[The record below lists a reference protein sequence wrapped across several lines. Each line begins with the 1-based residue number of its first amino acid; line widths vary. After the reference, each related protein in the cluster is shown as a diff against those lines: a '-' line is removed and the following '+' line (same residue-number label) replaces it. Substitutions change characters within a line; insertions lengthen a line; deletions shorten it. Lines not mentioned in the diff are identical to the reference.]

1 MYTPKGE
8 LNDKLY
14 EMMRDEEAV
23 EKLAAAKSPEEC
35 YEVAKSYA
43 DVSFEEFQSS
53 MEIMRSYL
61 EESQDGLLSEEDLD
75 QVAGGKL
82 TVMGAVMVSGFGVI
96 IVGSIASAFV

>member
-14 EMMRDEEAV
+14 EMMQDEAAV

-43 DVSFEEFQSS
+43 EVSFEEFRSS

-75 QVAGGKL
+75 QIAGGKMSTDAVVNMSVGL
-82 TVMGAVMVSGFGVI
+82 GILSAGAAVYI
-96 IVGSIASAFV
+96 